1 MSARRSGRARHG
13 DSGSR
18 DEVQRETS
26 SDFAQDSPEQ
36 DDRASGRA
44 ARKGAVAKPQRE
56 FDMPAGWRSS
66 RRSTKSGK
74 KTRREFKADAMRDR
88 LTDAVNRTQRGAR
101 TAVWLTAWIV
111 GGTAALVLLLFILVL
126 SINGLARWNAQRVA
140 RSANSSEARLEKA
153 KDNLLLIG
161 LDANNH
167 ASGFLVL
174 RVNNKD
180 EAIYGIAVPDGA
192 FIEVPGQGFER
203 VGDSWNAGAD
213 VSLDAVSNFFAVPF
227 EWYATVDYEI
237 YQTAVKNQTLSGV
250 MDQVTKTNLT
260 DEDADRFGEAFDS
273 TPVSKVALVPMPV
286 KPMNLGDQTYLEPQ
300 RAEIADLVKTWWGV
314 DIGAEDAIT
323 RVILYNGAGVPGI
336 AGEAAQQLIR
346 AGYRVVDTK
355 NADKFNYAETQ
366 VIVQNGSAD
375 AADGVVEA
383 LKVGKVSQQP
393 ADQEI
398 ADIIIIIGKDY
409 KPPTT
414 P

>member
-1 MSARRSGRARHG
+1 MSRHRSSQGHEGERRSRSERKATDPRDHG
-13 DSGSR
+13 
-18 DEVQRETS
+18 
-26 SDFAQDSPEQ
+26 
-36 DDRASGRA
+36 
-44 ARKGAVAKPQRE
+44 
-56 FDMPAGWRSS
+56 GWRTS
-66 RRSTKSGK
+66 RRSNKAGK
-74 KTRREFKADAMRDR
+74 KVRRAHKADVMRDR
-88 LTDAVNRTQRGAR
+88 LADAADRTQRGVR
-101 TAVWLTAWIV
+101 TAAWLTAWTAGGIV
-111 GGTAALVLLLFILVL
+111 ALVLTLFLLVL
-126 SINGLARWNAQRVA
+126 AINGLVRWNAQRVA
-140 RSANSSEARLEKA
+140 RTENSSQARLEKA

-161 LDANNH
+161 LDANDH

-174 RVNNKD
+174 RVNARD

-203 VGDSWNAGAD
+203 VGDSWDAGPD
-213 VSLDAVSNFFAVPF
+213 VSLDAMSNFFAVPF

-237 YQTAVKNQTLSGV
+237 YQTALKNQTMAGV
-250 MDQVTKTNLT
+250 MDQATDTNLS
-260 DEDADRFGEAFDS
+260 DDDAERFGEAFDS

-286 KPMNLGDQTYLEPQ
+286 KPMSLGDQTYLEPQ

-314 DIGAEDAIT
+314 DIGAEDSIT

-336 AGEAAQQLIR
+336 AGLAAQQLIR

-355 NADKFNYAETQ
+355 NADNFNYTETQ
-366 VIVQNGSAD
+366 VVVQNGSVD
-375 AADGVVEA
+375 AADGVLEA
-383 LKVGKVSQQP
+383 LQVGKVSQQP

>member
-1 MSARRSGRARHG
+1 
-13 DSGSR
+13 
-18 DEVQRETS
+18 
-26 SDFAQDSPEQ
+26 
-36 DDRASGRA
+36 
-44 ARKGAVAKPQRE
+44 
-56 FDMPAGWRSS
+56 
-66 RRSTKSGK
+66 
-74 KTRREFKADAMRDR
+74 MRDR
-88 LTDAVNRTQRGAR
+88 LAQAADRTGRGVR
-101 TAVWLTAWIV
+101 TAAWLAAWIV
-111 GGTAALVLLLFILVL
+111 GGTAALVLTLFILVL
-126 SINGLARWNAQRVA
+126 SINGLARWNAQRA
-140 RSANSSEARLEKA
+140 AENANSSEARLEKA

-161 LDANNH
+161 LDANND
-167 ASGFLVL
+167 AKGFLVL
-174 RVNNKD
+174 RVNEND
-180 EAIYGIAVPDGA
+180 DAIYGIAVPDGA

-203 VGDSWNAGAD
+203 VGDSWKAGAD

-237 YQTAVKNQTLSGV
+237 YQTAVKNQTLVGV
-250 MDQVTKTNLT
+250 MEQAKDTNLS
-260 DEDADRFGEAFDS
+260 DEDAGRFGEAFDS

-314 DIGAEDAIT
+314 DIGAEDSIT

-355 NADKFNYAETQ
+355 NADHFNYTETQ
-366 VIVQNGSAD
+366 VIVQNGSVD
-375 AADGVVEA
+375 AADGVLDA

-398 ADIIIIIGKDY
+398 ADIIVIIGKDY